1 MTTARPWQTLRMT
14 DDELRALLTSVK
26 TVAVV
31 GASANPDK
39 PSGEVPIWLVE
50 AGFTMIPVNPKAETI
65 AGQKVYRSL
74 ADIPVPIDVV
84 DVFRPSEETPDVAR
98 QAAEVG
104 AKVLWL
110 QLGIT
115 SEDARATAEE
125 AGMTYLEDICIGA
138 TVRRLGIRK

>member
-1 MTTARPWQTLRMT
+1 MT
-14 DDELRALLTSVK
+14 DDELRALLTSV
-26 TVAVV
+26 TTIAVV
-31 GASANPDK
+31 GASANPEK

-50 AGFTMIPVNPKAETI
+50 AGFTMIPVNPKADEI

-74 ADIPVPIDVV
+74 AEIPVPIDVV

-115 SEDARATAEE
+115 SDDARATAAE

>member
-1 MTTARPWQTLRMT
+1 MRTAQSWQTLRMT

-26 TVAVV
+26 TIAVV
-31 GASANPDK
+31 GASANPEK

-65 AGQKVYRSL
+65 AGQKVYHSL

-115 SEDARATAEE
+115 SDDARATAEK

>member
-1 MTTARPWQTLRMT
+1 MT
-14 DDELRALLTSVK
+14 DDELRALLTSV
-26 TVAVV
+26 TTIAVV
-31 GASANPDK
+31 GASANPEK

-50 AGFTMIPVNPKAETI
+50 AGFTMIPVNPKADEI

-74 ADIPVPIDVV
+74 AEIPVPIDVV

-98 QAAEVG
+98 QSAEVG

-115 SEDARATAEE
+115 SADARATAEN

>member
-1 MTTARPWQTLRMT
+1 MTTAQAWQTLRMT
-14 DDELRALLTSVK
+14 DDELRALLTSV
-26 TVAVV
+26 TTIAVV
-31 GASANPDK
+31 GASANPEK

-50 AGFTMIPVNPKAETI
+50 AGFTMIPVNPKADEI

-74 ADIPVPIDVV
+74 AEIPVPIDVV

-98 QAAEVG
+98 QSAEVG

-115 SEDARATAEE
+115 SADARATAEN